1 MQQQYKPIR
10 VVHTHSDF
18 EREKLI
24 RPFGFKGAYLTELWQ
39 VASLLVPTSGLGQVG
54 LATQSVLYGDAYLFA
69 RHSEAEGNAMMYL
82 LAGRAG
88 AQVRECPF
96 TDPIDLLAQV
106 LPALRQEGRRLTGK
120 ADLHSNFLYNALVS
134 VDHAAWLLYAAENKL
149 DSFDAMIP
157 AAYRPA
163 LGHRNGQVA
172 VMFQVPYGM
181 PLEEIRQA
189 ADQGYFVFKI
199 KTGYPG
205 SQQTMLEQDM
215 ERLSQIH
222 QVLGQL
228 RSDQTPSGRLLYT
241 MDANARY
248 EKKETLLR
256 YLDHARKIGAFDH
269 ILFYEEPL
277 VESNEEEV
285 GDAGLPIAADESAH
299 DVEAA
304 RCRLEQGYGAL
315 VLKGIAK
322 TLSLS
327 LQIAQLAHERHI
339 PCLCSDLTVNPIL
352 VDWHKNLASRL
363 APFPALSMGLL
374 ETNGDMN
381 YRNWEAMMGYHPA
394 AGASWVRARQGA
406 FHLDEDFYRQSGGI
420 LESPAHY
427 RQLLQ
432 APVC

>member
-1 MQQQYKPIR
+1 MQQEHKPIR

-39 VASLLVPTSGLGQVG
+39 VAALLESASGRQQLG
-54 LATQSVLYGDAYLFA
+54 LATQSVLYGDADLFA
-69 RHSEAEGNAMMYL
+69 RHPEAEGNALMYL
-82 LAGRAG
+82 LTGRALSL
-88 AQVRECPF
+88 VRQCPF

-106 LPALRQEGRRLTGK
+106 LPALREEGRCLTGK
-120 ADLHSNFLYNALVS
+120 ADLHPNFLYNALVS
-134 VDHAAWLLYAAENKL
+134 VDHAAWLLYAAENGL
-149 DSFDAMIP
+149 ATFDAMIP

-163 LGHRNGQVA
+163 LAWRNDRVA

-189 ADQGYFVFKI
+189 AAQGYFVFKI

-205 SQQTMLEQDM
+205 SQETMLEKDM

-222 QVLGQL
+222 QVLGEL
-228 RSDQTPSGRLLYT
+228 RSGQTPSGRLLYT

-248 EKKETLLR
+248 EKKDTLLR
-256 YLDHARKIGAFDH
+256 YLDHARRIGAFDH

-277 VESNEEEV
+277 VESNQEEV

-322 TLSLS
+322 TLSAS
-327 LQIAQLAHERHI
+327 LQMARLAQERRI

-352 VDWHKNLASRL
+352 VDWHKNLAARL
-363 APFPALSMGLL
+363 APFPALGMGLL

-381 YRNWEAMMGYHPA
+381 YRNWDAMMGYNPA
-394 AGASWVRARQGA
+394 AGASWSQAVQGA
-406 FHLDEDFYRQSGGI
+406 FHLGADFYRQSGGI
-420 LESPAHY
+420 LETPPHY

-432 APVC
+432 APVS